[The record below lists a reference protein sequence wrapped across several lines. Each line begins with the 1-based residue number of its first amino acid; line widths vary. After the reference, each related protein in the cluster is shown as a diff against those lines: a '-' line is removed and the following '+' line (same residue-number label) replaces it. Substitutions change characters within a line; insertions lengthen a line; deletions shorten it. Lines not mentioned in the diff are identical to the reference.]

1 MSQCTTETSISGVS
15 PFRARK
21 IRVRCAPGAGQGY
34 IEMITP
40 GLGSVAADPRR
51 AGRTV
56 SGHPVAENTVRT
68 HETSAAGGGIVPLIV
83 PLIVP
88 TTVNEQSHFILL
100 KSSASIGLTYMPCGR
115 APPQAYASPRRGD

>member
-68 HETSAAGGGIVPLIV
+68 HETSAAGRGIVPLIE
-83 PLIVP
+83 P

-100 KSSASIGLTYMPCGR
+100 KSSASVALTYICLGEGGR
-115 APPQAYASPRRGD
+115 

>member
-1 MSQCTTETSISGVS
+1 MSQCTTETSMSGVS

-21 IRVRCAPGAGQGY
+21 IRVRCAQGQAR
-34 IEMITP
+34 EMITP

-56 SGHPVAENTVRT
+56 SGHPVAENTVLT
-68 HETSAAGGGIVPLIV
+68 HETSASGRGIV

-100 KSSASIGLTYMPCGR
+100 VKLRRELGVGAPACRQLSMVSELAWKGL
-115 APPQAYASPRRGD
+115 

>member
-1 MSQCTTETSISGVS
+1 MHHRDIDE
-15 PFRARK
+15 RRK
-21 IRVRCAPGAGQGY
+21 PLQGAEDQGPMRPGAGQGD

-56 SGHPVAENTVRT
+56 GGHPVAENTVLT
-68 HETSAAGGGIVPLIV
+68 HETSAAGRSIV

-100 KSSASIGLTYMPCGR
+100 ADRRRALGVSA
-115 APPQAYASPRRGD
+115 RRRLSMVFVPNRQLLRS

>member
-1 MSQCTTETSISGVS
+1 M
-15 PFRARK
+15 R
-21 IRVRCAPGAGQGY
+21 PGAGQGD

-56 SGHPVAENTVRT
+56 SGHPVAENTVPT
-68 HETSAAGGGIVPLIV
+68 HETSAAGRGIV

-100 KSSASIGLTYMPCGR
+100 ANRRR
-115 APPQAYASPRRGD
+115 ALGVSPRRRLSMMFGPNRQVLRS